1 MFKEIAVDP
10 AAVASSYLQ
19 FNHIIDR
26 FGIPEGRLIAA
37 FPSKWKRLVY
47 DAANAKHKGQLEL
60 KKIEE
65 RLSRLPSATFLS
77 RERPGAGCAEDWIRA
92 AMSEHRRSPFEAV
105 IASYAVEEPG
115 FLLPADVSGAHPSF
129 SANRQWH
136 IRRDSESMGNCC
148 EQLLTHSRHIKL
160 VDPHFNAN
168 SRRFKRPLLAFVS
181 RVRPGTTVDIYR
193 GDDIDVGLAS
203 HGLQQAF
210 DSWVAKGIELRLFL
224 RPQATMHNRFVLSDG
239 GGVSFQ
245 IGLDDDASGDRPEDI
260 VTILQEDIWSREWST
275 YAGNDCV
282 ARLNI

>member
-47 DAANAKHKGQLEL
+47 DAANAKLKGHVEL

-65 RLSRLPSATFLS
+65 RLRNLPSTAFLS

-92 AMSEHRRSPFEAV
+92 AVDEHRRSPFEAV
-105 IASYAVEEPG
+105 ITSNAVEEPG
-115 FLLPADVSGAHPSF
+115 FLLPADVSSAHPIF
-129 SANRQWH
+129 AANRQWH
-136 IRRDSESMGNCC
+136 IRRDAASMSTCC
-148 EQLLTHSRHIKL
+148 EPLLAHSRHVKL
-160 VDPHFNAN
+160 VDPHFDAN

-193 GDDIDVGLAS
+193 GDGIDAELAS
-203 HGLQQAF
+203 DGLQRAF
-210 DSWVAKGIELRLFL
+210 YNWDAKGIELRLFF
-224 RPQATMHNRFVLSDG
+224 RPQAPMHNRFVLCDG

-260 VTILQEDIWSREWST
+260 VTILQEDVWSREWST
-275 YAGNDCV
+275 YTGDDYV